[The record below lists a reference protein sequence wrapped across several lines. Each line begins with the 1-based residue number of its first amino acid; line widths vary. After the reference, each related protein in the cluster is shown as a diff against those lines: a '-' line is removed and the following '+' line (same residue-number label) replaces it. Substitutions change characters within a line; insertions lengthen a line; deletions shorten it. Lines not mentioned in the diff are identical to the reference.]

1 MKRIVPLF
9 LIVCC
14 LLSLT
19 ACSKDEIIGQY
30 NQALQAIGDD
40 ALTGSGELQG
50 RRRLGADSY
59 VGTYEAQYED
69 FSAGKYSS
77 AGRPSSGKAET
88 K

>member
-14 LLSLT
+14 LLSIT

-40 ALTGSGELQG
+40 ALTYN
-50 RRRLGADSY
+50 Y
-59 VGTYEAQYED
+59 V
-69 FSAGKYSS
+69 FNLK
-77 AGRPSSGKAET
+77 
-88 K
+88 